1 MSTHIARIESA
12 IRSHI
17 LDNEEDFLGSVGG
30 VSDLSRRTE
39 EFRNGVRELRRS
51 FMRVRR
57 EVSEPHEAVRLR
69 TQQLKNLHS
78 ATRLLKR
85 ALRFLAALR
94 RLRAQEDALGLDPS
108 GGVGGGGGGVGGGR
122 GGADLREL
130 AKAAQSLQVGRVAT
144 ACTVAAC
151 WEVVDIYIFCVF
163 YWVASILVCW
173 AATQEDSA
181 QISAKLHGVV
191 DRGCC
196 NHLVLFCV

>member
-1 MSTHIARIESA
+1 MSSHIARIEAA
-12 IRSHI
+12 IRAHI

-30 VSDLSRRTE
+30 VSELSRRTE

-57 EVSEPHEAVRLR
+57 EVAEPHEAVRLR

-94 RLRAQEDALGLDPS
+94 RLKGQEEALGLDAS
-108 GGVGGGGGGVGGGR
+108 GGGVGGGGGVGAGR

-130 AKAAQSLQVGRVAT
+130 AKAAQSLQVETGGGRVRA
-144 ACTVAAC
+144 
-151 WEVVDIYIFCVF
+151 
-163 YWVASILVCW
+163 
-173 AATQEDSA
+173 
-181 QISAKLHGVV
+181 
-191 DRGCC
+191 
-196 NHLVLFCV
+196 